1 MSLRLKLHL
10 IVGSLSLL
18 FVVAVLALQFQDM
31 RQSVHEEV
39 VAANRVAAQ
48 MLKRTAM
55 LYAAQGTPGTP
66 GMPDMLSFLQGLG
79 RVRSTEITLVDAGLN
94 TLYRSPPSPYK
105 VGRNAPNWF
114 EALIRPPPSRQLI
127 EFSNGVLEVRA
138 NASRAAL
145 DAWDAFVPLL
155 AGAGAML
162 IVLNLLVAWALDH
175 TVRPFGRI
183 VAALGQ
189 LEAGRFDVALPP
201 LPGREA
207 ATIASAF
214 NRMLGVLR
222 ENIANEKR
230 AVLAEAQLSDSRELT
245 RWIDH
250 HVEQERRLIARELH
264 DELGQSV
271 TAMRSMALSVAQRTQ
286 HSDPESAQAARLI
299 ADEASHLYDA
309 MHGLI
314 PRLTPLVLDRFG
326 LAEALTDLADRT
338 RRSQPMVKIDLDL
351 KPGDAALAPDAALAL
366 YRAAQEGLTNALRH
380 GAADRLR
387 LALRRDGAEMLL
399 VVEDNGRG
407 LAPDWSERPGHHGLR
422 WMAERVHALQGR
434 FAIGPAPLQGVLLS
448 IAVPITVPIAAAAPG
463 TPAAAGLAPIPG
475 AA

>member
-10 IVGSLSLL
+10 IVGGLSLL
-18 FVVAVLALQFQDM
+18 FVAAVLALQFNAM
-31 RQSVHEEV
+31 RQSVQEEV

-48 MLKRTAM
+48 LLNRTAI
-55 LYAAQGTPGTP
+55 LYAAQGTPG
-66 GMPDMLSFLQGLG
+66 MLSFLQGLG
-79 RVRSTEITLVDAGLN
+79 RVRSTEIALVDAGLH
-94 TLYRSPPSPYK
+94 TLYRSPPSLYK
-105 VGRNAPNWF
+105 AGHSAPAWF
-114 EALIRPPPSRQLI
+114 EALIAPPLSRQSI
-127 EFSNGVLEVRA
+127 EFSDGVLEMRA

-145 DAWDAFVPLL
+145 DAYDAFVLLL

-162 IVLNLLVAWALDH
+162 VALNLLVAWVLGR

-189 LEAGRFDVALPP
+189 VEAGRFDIALPP

-207 ATIASAF
+207 ATIGSAF

-222 ENIANEKR
+222 ENIATEKR
-230 AVLAEAQLSDSRELT
+230 AVHAEAQLSESRELT
-245 RWIDH
+245 QWIDH
-250 HVEQERRLIARELH
+250 RIEHERRLIARELH

-271 TAMRSMALSVAQRTQ
+271 TAMRSMALSIAQRTQ
-286 HSDPESAQAARLI
+286 ASDPESAQAARLI

-338 RRSQPMVKIDLDL
+338 RRSQPQVQVDLDL
-351 KPGDAALAPDAALAL
+351 APGDAALAPDAALAL
-366 YRAAQEGLTNALRH
+366 YRAAQEGITNALRH

-387 LALRRDGAEMLL
+387 LTLSRDGAEMVL

-407 LAPDWSERPGHHGLR
+407 LAPDWAERPDHHGLR

-434 FAIGPAPLQGVLLS
+434 FAIGPAQPQGVLLS
-448 IAVPITVPIAAAAPG
+448 ISVPIAPAAPA
-463 TPAAAGLAPIPG
+463 TPAAAALASIPG

>member
-10 IVGSLSLL
+10 TVGGLSLL
-18 FVVAVLALQFQDM
+18 FAVAVLSLQFDAM
-31 RQSVHEEV
+31 RKSVHEEV

-48 MLKRTAM
+48 LLNRTAM
-55 LYAAQGTPGTP
+55 LYAGQGTPG
-66 GMPDMLSFLQGLG
+66 MLSFLQGLG
-79 RVRSTEITLVDAGLN
+79 RVRSTEITLVDAGLH

-105 VGRNAPNWF
+105 VGRSAPAWF
-114 EALIRPPPSRQLI
+114 ETLISPPPSRQSI
-127 EFSNGVLEVRA
+127 KFSEGVLETRA

-155 AGAGAML
+155 AGTGAML
-162 IVLNLLVAWALDH
+162 LVLNLLVAWVLDR

-189 LEAGRFDVALPP
+189 VEAGRFDIALAP

-207 ATIASAF
+207 ATIGSAF
-214 NRMLGVLR
+214 NRMIGVLR
-222 ENIANEKR
+222 ENIATEKR
-230 AVLAEAQLSDSRELT
+230 AAHAEAQLAESRELAH
-245 RWIDH
+245 WIDH

-271 TAMRSMALSVAQRTQ
+271 TAMRSMALSIAQLTQ
-286 HSDPESAQAARLI
+286 ASDPESAQAARLI

-314 PRLTPLVLDRFG
+314 PRLTPLVLDHFG

-338 RRSQPMVKIDLDL
+338 RRSQPQVHVDLDL
-351 KPGDAALAPDAALAL
+351 EPGDAALATDAALVL
-366 YRAAQEGLTNALRH
+366 YRAAQEGITNALRH
-380 GAADRLR
+380 SAADRLR
-387 LALRRDGAEMLL
+387 LTLRRDAAEMVL

-407 LAPDWSERPGHHGLR
+407 LAPDWSDRPGHHGLR
-422 WMAERVHALQGR
+422 WMAERVHALRGR
-434 FAIGPAPLQGVLLS
+434 FEIGPVQPQGVLLS
-448 IAVPITVPIAAAAPG
+448 IAVPIDSA
-463 TPAAAGLAPIPG
+463 TPAAPATAALESLPG
-475 AA
+475 PA

>member
-18 FVVAVLALQFQDM
+18 FVAAVFALQFDAM

-48 MLKRTAM
+48 LLKRTAM
-55 LYAAQGTPGTP
+55 LDAGEGTPG
-66 GMPDMLSFLQGLG
+66 MLSFLQGLG
-79 RVRSTEITLVDAGLN
+79 RVRSTEITLVDTGLH

-105 VGRNAPNWF
+105 AGRSAPAWF
-114 EALIRPPPSRQLI
+114 ESLILPPPSRQSI
-127 EFSNGVLEVRA
+127 EFSAGVLEMRA
-138 NASRAAL
+138 DASRAAL

-162 IVLNLLVAWALDH
+162 VVLNLLVAWVLDG

-189 LEAGRFDVALPP
+189 VEAGRFDTALPP

-207 ATIASAF
+207 ATIGRAF
-214 NRMLGVLR
+214 NRMLGELR

-230 AVLAEAQLSDSRELT
+230 AVYAEAQLAESRELAH
-245 RWIDH
+245 WIDH

-271 TAMRSMALSVAQRTQ
+271 TAMRSMALSIAQRTRAI
-286 HSDPESAQAARLI
+286 DRESAQAARLI

-314 PRLTPLVLDRFG
+314 PRLTPLVLDRLG

-338 RRSQPMVKIDLDL
+338 RRSQPQVLVDLDL
-351 KPGDAALAPDAALAL
+351 EPGDDSLATDAALAL
-366 YRAAQEGLTNALRH
+366 YRAAQEGITNALRH
-380 GAADRLR
+380 SAADRLR
-387 LALRRDGAEMLL
+387 ITLRRDGVEMVLI
-399 VVEDNGRG
+399 VEDNGCG

-434 FAIGPAPLQGVLLS
+434 FAIGQAQPQGVLLS
-448 IAVPITVPIAAAAPG
+448 IAVPIDSAAPAMPAVAALASLPG
-463 TPAAAGLAPIPG
+463 TACSA
-475 AA
+475 